1 MRSLAPLL
9 TRLLVTAIVVAVAAV
24 VGWQLWVYYWR
35 RPGPATGACAPTWCR
50 WRPTCPASSPRCAVR
65 DNQRVAKGDLLFRID
80 RERYRLA
87 LAQAEAAVG
96 NRQAGL
102 AQANRDAE
110 RYRRLDVT
118 AISQAQREQAQSIAD
133 QAIAAV
139 QQTQADR
146 DLAQLN
152 LDRTE
157 VRAPVNGIVTNLDL
171 QVGDYVAA
179 GRAVIA
185 VVDTDSFHV
194 DGYFEETKL
203 ARIRPGD
210 RATVYLI
217 GAGPALDGHVEG
229 IASAIVDR
237 ERSSSPDLLANV
249 NPTFAWV
256 RLAQRIPVRIAID
269 RVPPGIQLIA
279 GRTATVV
286 IEPLPG
292 SGTP

>member
-1 MRSLAPLL
+1 
-9 TRLLVTAIVVAVAAV
+9 
-24 VGWQLWVYYWR
+24 
-35 RPGPATGACAPTWCR
+35 
-50 WRPTCPASSPRCAVR
+50 
-65 DNQRVAKGDLLFRID
+65 
-80 RERYRLA
+80 
-87 LAQAEAAVG
+87 
-96 NRQAGL
+96 
-102 AQANRDAE
+102 
-110 RYRRLDVT
+110 
-118 AISQAQREQAQSIAD
+118 
-133 QAIAAV
+133 
-139 QQTQADR
+139 
-146 DLAQLN
+146 
-152 LDRTE
+152 
-157 VRAPVNGIVTNLDL
+157 
-171 QVGDYVAA
+171 
-179 GRAVIA
+179 VIA
-185 VVDTDSFHV
+185 VVDADSFHV

-237 ERSSSPDLLANV
+237 ERSGSSDLLANV